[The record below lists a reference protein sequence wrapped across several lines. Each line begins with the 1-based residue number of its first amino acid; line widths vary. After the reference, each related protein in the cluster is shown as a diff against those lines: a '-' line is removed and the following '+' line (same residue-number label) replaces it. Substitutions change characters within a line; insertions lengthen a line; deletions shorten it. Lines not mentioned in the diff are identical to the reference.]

1 MKIVSIIGDLFQ
13 RAQILK
19 LMYLMIE
26 NYLHIAQIIQIYCLV
41 NSVEYNRIMNK
52 C

>member
-1 MKIVSIIGDLFQ
+1 MQHGM
-13 RAQILK
+13 K

-41 NSVEYNRIMNK
+41 NNVECNRIMK
-52 C
+52 K